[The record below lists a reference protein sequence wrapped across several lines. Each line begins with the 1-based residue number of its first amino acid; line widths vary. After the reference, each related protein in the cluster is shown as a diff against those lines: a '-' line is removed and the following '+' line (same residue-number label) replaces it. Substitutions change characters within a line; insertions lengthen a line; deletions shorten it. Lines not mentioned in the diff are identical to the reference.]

1 MNHSIKTLFINFS
14 FRDKTDNF
22 LPYGVLTIM
31 TYLRKNGFNDTH
43 FYNIDLMRP
52 TREEAIEYIVDYAP
66 DVLAISSPVST
77 GYESCKYYT
86 LEIKKRLPDCTIIL
100 GGNLAVSAEIIL
112 KKTGVDFCFIG
123 EGELSSLEFL
133 KKFFPNKEKNSVRNI
148 PGISFLDEKNKFIA
162 NGYGNAFPGTDIYD
176 LDLDLIN
183 QDAIDHYF
191 PKIKDL
197 VPGTTD
203 YKYLFSGTEH
213 TKDNSSIDPDL
224 KEKRIGQLLTS
235 RGCTSRCTFCH
246 RFVEGIRI
254 LPPETVISRMRE
266 MMDRYNV
273 GAFFFSDEC
282 FGVSKKWLIE
292 FCELVKELNV
302 SWKVGGM
309 RVASV
314 TEEYIKMMRD
324 AGCAT
329 IIYGME
335 TGSQTILEIME
346 KKTTTEQGVKAM
358 SWTAQEGIFTIVQL
372 VLAMP
377 GETVKTMMETEETLK
392 RIGNCNVDFDA
403 SEISV
408 NFTEA
413 LPGTPVY
420 EYARF
425 AGIIGSSFEEEERYL
440 LDVSDTNAADWTLN
454 FTNVPELLLRY
465 WRARLSIVML
475 DSYIGKFGINKF
487 HSNILKLNSSLDKI
501 RYVFSRRGL
510 RELFPNF
517 VYRSRFILWL
527 IALKRIV
534 FDRGIVSGLKEIFR
548 LGNYYFSPNSSKKQ
562 LPHVPGEK
570 SLRKSLEKDMAW
582 RYDKNPDAIPLRRGW
597 NKSQLPT

>member
-1 MNHSIKTLFINFS
+1 MTC
-14 FRDKTDNF
+14 
-22 LPYGVLTIM
+22 LT
-31 TYLRKNGFNDTH
+31 KNGFNDTQ

-86 LEIKKRLPDCTIIL
+86 TKIKKRLPDCTIIL
-100 GGNLAVSAEIIL
+100 GGNLAASAEIIL
-112 KKTGVDFCFIG
+112 KNTGVDFCFIG
-123 EGELSSLEFL
+123 EGELATFEFL

-148 PGISFLDEKNKFIA
+148 PGISFLDEENKFIA
-162 NGYGNAFPGTDIYD
+162 NGFGDQFPGTDIYD
-176 LDLDLIN
+176 LELDLIN
-183 QDAIDHYF
+183 QDAINHYF
-191 PKIKDL
+191 PKIKNL
-197 VPGTTD
+197 TPGTTD
-203 YKYLFSGTEH
+203 YKYLFSDTDH
-213 TKDNSSIDPDL
+213 TKDNSLLHTDL
-224 KEKRIGQLLTS
+224 KEKRLGQLLTS

-246 RFVEGIRI
+246 RFIEGIRI
-254 LPPETVISRMRE
+254 LPPETVVSRMQE
-266 MMDRYNV
+266 MIDRYNV

-282 FGVSKKWLIE
+282 FGVSKKWLIK
-292 FCELVKELNV
+292 FCELVKVLNV
-302 SWKVGGM
+302 RWKVGGM

-314 TEEYIKMMRD
+314 TEEYVKMMRN
-324 AGCAT
+324 AGCTA

-335 TGSQTILEIME
+335 TGSESILEIME

-501 RYVFSRRGL
+501 RYVFSRGGL